1 MAKPTEDLHVFNG
14 NGFACEKCGK
24 VIGCGDKWTEV
35 KWKKYRKKRIY
46 LVCESCAE
54 GITKEWEANQ

>member
-1 MAKPTEDLHVFNG
+1 MARPIKRLCIYGG
-14 NGFACEKCGK
+14 NGFFCQRCDREIKRGEKYA
-24 VIGCGDKWTEV
+24 EV

-54 GITKEWEANQ
+54 GITKEWEAK